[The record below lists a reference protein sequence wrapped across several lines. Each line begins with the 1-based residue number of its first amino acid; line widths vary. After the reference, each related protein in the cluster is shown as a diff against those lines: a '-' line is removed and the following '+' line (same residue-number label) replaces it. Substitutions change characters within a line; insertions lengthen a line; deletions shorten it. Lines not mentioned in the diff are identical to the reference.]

1 MKSILKK
8 YWFVCLLAL
17 LFLGVSVFYI
27 IDTNKDVVKG
37 KKSNGEDVV
46 YSIDDQNVTVSEYY
60 NTLYENSGTNAARM
74 LFERHL
80 VSQAFETTPE
90 LEEKAKTQAEE
101 IRTNFQYQYG
111 ASATEQL
118 DSILKSMGYDGEK
131 DLEAYVVDALK
142 QDQLIDEYG
151 DAHFDELQIRDV
163 SYILIQHENPSE
175 DTSKPTEAMQE
186 KMDAV
191 DAALASGREFADVA
205 TEFSEDQSTAPT
217 GGDLG
222 LLDNKVTTLDAAFLE
237 GSLALKE
244 NEVSDW
250 VHSDQFGYFKL
261 KNNASTKESVKAWI
275 NANLAEG
282 EEEKNVYYELA
293 NSFDPEIYSR
303 AISEKAKELGI
314 DYMGNTDLEEAFKE
328 AYGLGE

>member
-1 MKSILKK
+1 
-8 YWFVCLLAL
+8 
-17 LFLGVSVFYI
+17 
-27 IDTNKDVVKG
+27 
-37 KKSNGEDVV
+37 
-46 YSIDDQNVTVSEYY
+46 
-60 NTLYENSGTNAARM
+60 
-74 LFERHL
+74 
-80 VSQAFETTPE
+80 
-90 LEEKAKTQAEE
+90 
-101 IRTNFQYQYG
+101 
-111 ASATEQL
+111 
-118 DSILKSMGYDGEK
+118 MGYDGEK

-222 LLDNKVTTLDAAFLE
+222 LLDNKVTTLDVAFLE